1 MAEKPS
7 YLKLLNGISCAETRA
22 FQYLSA
28 WAEVT
33 TDPDVRAVL
42 HTVAARE
49 GEHGMAFAKRVNELG
64 FELQTTDDPKF
75 AERMEIAGSD
85 RPDLEKAELLGVLE
99 YATAPDA
106 PDIFDSFFRD
116 HTIDIQT
123 GELLGRYIAEERDT
137 IRLLQG
143 CRGAAGVEDMRH
155 RRVARPARRAR
166 GQDRRGVSCH
176 RRTAPDRLC
185 ADDARTVQLARPDA
199 QRTSRSRGTGR
210 IAVTCVHRRPRATR
224 TR

>member
-28 WAEVT
+28 WADVT

-64 FELQTTDDPKF
+64 FELQPTDDPKF

-85 RPDLEKAELLGVLE
+85 RSDLDKAESLGVLE
-99 YATAPDA
+99 FASAPDK
-106 PDIFDSFFRD
+106 PDVFDSFFRD

-143 CRGAAGVEDMRH
+143 CRAQLAAKCD
-155 RRVARPARRAR
+155 
-166 GQDRRGVSCH
+166 
-176 RRTAPDRLC
+176 TAESPDRLAALEGKIDAASRAVEELRQIVC
-185 ADDARTVQLARPDA
+185 AQTMPAPST
-199 QRTSRSRGTGR
+199 
-210 IAVTCVHRRPRATR
+210 
-224 TR
+224 

>member
-22 FQYLSA
+22 FRYLSA
-28 WAEVT
+28 WAAVT

-64 FELQTTDDPKF
+64 FELQPTDDPKF

-85 RPDLEKAELLGVLE
+85 RSDLDKAEALGVLE
-99 YATAPDA
+99 FATAPDA
-106 PDIFDSFFRD
+106 PDVFDSFFRD

-123 GELLGRYIAEERDT
+123 GQLLGRYIAEERDT

-143 CRGAAGVEDMRH
+143 CRAKLAANACD
-155 RRVARPARRAR
+155 VAE
-166 GQDRRGVSCH
+166 S
-176 RRTAPDRLC
+176 PDRLVALEGKIDAACRAIEELRQIVC
-185 ADDARTVQLARPDA
+185 AQTMPAPST
-199 QRTSRSRGTGR
+199 
-210 IAVTCVHRRPRATR
+210 
-224 TR
+224 

>member
-28 WAEVT
+28 WADVT

-64 FELQTTDDPKF
+64 FELQPTDDPKF

-85 RPDLEKAELLGVLE
+85 RSDLDKAESLNLLE
-99 YATAPDA
+99 FATAPDA

-123 GELLGRYIAEERDT
+123 GALLGRYIAEERDT

-143 CRGAAGVEDMRH
+143 CRAQLAAKACD
-155 RRVARPARRAR
+155 
-166 GQDRRGVSCH
+166 
-176 RRTAPDRLC
+176 TAESPDRLATLEGKVDAACRAVEELRQIVC
-185 ADDARTVQLARPDA
+185 AQTMPAPST
-199 QRTSRSRGTGR
+199 
-210 IAVTCVHRRPRATR
+210 
-224 TR
+224 

>member
-1 MAEKPS
+1 MSEKPS

-22 FQYLSA
+22 YQYLSA

-42 HTVAARE
+42 RTVAARE

-64 FELQTTDDPKF
+64 FEVQPTDDPKF
-75 AERMEIAGSD
+75 AERMEIAASD
-85 RPDLEKAELLGVLE
+85 RSDLDKAESLDLLE
-99 YATAPDA
+99 FATAPDT
-106 PDIFDSFFRD
+106 PDVFDKFFRD

-143 CRGAAGVEDMRH
+143 CHAKLAAT
-155 RRVARPARRAR
+155 
-166 GQDRRGVSCH
+166 SCD
-176 RRTAPDRLC
+176 TADSPDRLGALEGKIDAACRAIDELRQIVC
-185 ADDARTVQLARPDA
+185 AQTMPAPST
-199 QRTSRSRGTGR
+199 
-210 IAVTCVHRRPRATR
+210 
-224 TR
+224 

>member
-28 WAEVT
+28 WAAVT

-64 FELQTTDDPKF
+64 FELQPTDDPKF

-85 RPDLEKAELLGVLE
+85 RSDLDKAEALGVLDF
-99 YATAPDA
+99 ATAPDA
-106 PDIFDSFFRD
+106 PDVFDSFFRD

-143 CRGAAGVEDMRH
+143 CRAQLAANACDSAE
-155 RRVARPARRAR
+155 
-166 GQDRRGVSCH
+166 S
-176 RRTAPDRLC
+176 PDRLVALEGKIDAACRAIEELRQIVC
-185 ADDARTVQLARPDA
+185 AQTMPAPST
-199 QRTSRSRGTGR
+199 
-210 IAVTCVHRRPRATR
+210 
-224 TR
+224 

>member
-1 MAEKPS
+1 MAEKPT

-49 GEHGMAFAKRVNELG
+49 GEHGMAFAKRLNELG

-85 RPDLEKAELLGVLE
+85 RSDLEKAELLGVLDF
-99 YATAPDA
+99 ATAPDV
-106 PDIFDSFFRD
+106 PDVFDSFFRD

-123 GELLGRYIAEERDT
+123 GQLLGRYIAEERDT

-143 CRGAAGVEDMRH
+143 CRAQLAGKSCDAAE
-155 RRVARPARRAR
+155 
-166 GQDRRGVSCH
+166 S
-176 RRTAPDRLC
+176 PDRLAALEGKIDAACRAIEELRQIVC
-185 ADDARTVQLARPDA
+185 AQTMPAPT
-199 QRTSRSRGTGR
+199 T
-210 IAVTCVHRRPRATR
+210 
-224 TR
+224 

>member
-1 MAEKPS
+1 MPGTVDRLRREESAMAEKPS

-49 GEHGMAFAKRVNELG
+49 GEHGMAFAKRINELG
-64 FELQTTDDPKF
+64 FELQPTEDPGF
-75 AERMEIAGSD
+75 EERLAVASSRD
-85 RPDLEKAELLGVLE
+85 KTDLEKLEAVGLLN
-99 YATAPDA
+99 YCPDPGE
-106 PDIFDSFFRD
+106 PDVFDNFFRD

-143 CRGAAGVEDMRH
+143 CRAQLAAKTCE
-155 RRVARPARRAR
+155 
-166 GQDRRGVSCH
+166 
-176 RRTAPDRLC
+176 TAESPDRLAALEGKIDAACRAIDELRQIVC
-185 ADDARTVQLARPDA
+185 AQTMPAPST
-199 QRTSRSRGTGR
+199 
-210 IAVTCVHRRPRATR
+210 
-224 TR
+224 

>member
-143 CRGAAGVEDMRH
+143 CRAQLASKTCD
-155 RRVARPARRAR
+155 
-166 GQDRRGVSCH
+166 
-176 RRTAPDRLC
+176 TAESPDRLAALEGKIDAACRAIDELRQIVC
-185 ADDARTVQLARPDA
+185 AQTMPAP
-199 QRTSRSRGTGR
+199 SS
-210 IAVTCVHRRPRATR
+210 
-224 TR
+224 

>member
-64 FELQTTDDPKF
+64 FELHTTDDPKF

-143 CRGAAGVEDMRH
+143 CRAQLAAKTCD
-155 RRVARPARRAR
+155 
-166 GQDRRGVSCH
+166 
-176 RRTAPDRLC
+176 TAESSDRLAALEGKIDAACRAIDELRQIVC
-185 ADDARTVQLARPDA
+185 AQTMPAP
-199 QRTSRSRGTGR
+199 SS
-210 IAVTCVHRRPRATR
+210 
-224 TR
+224 

>member
-28 WAEVT
+28 WADVT
-33 TDPDVRAVL
+33 ADPDVRAVL

-64 FELQTTDDPKF
+64 FEVQPTDDPKF
-75 AERMEIAGSD
+75 AERMEIARSD
-85 RPDLEKAELLGVLE
+85 RPDLDKAELLGVLE
-99 YATAPDA
+99 FATAPDV
-106 PDIFDSFFRD
+106 PDVFDSFFRD

-137 IRLLQG
+137 LRLLQG
-143 CRGAAGVEDMRH
+143 CRTQLAAKACE
-155 RRVARPARRAR
+155 
-166 GQDRRGVSCH
+166 
-176 RRTAPDRLC
+176 TAESTDRLAELEGKIDAACRAVEELRQVVC
-185 ADDARTVQLARPDA
+185 AQTMPAPST
-199 QRTSRSRGTGR
+199 
-210 IAVTCVHRRPRATR
+210 
-224 TR
+224 